1 MAKKIH
7 NIEGIEFGTAS
18 SNTRYGSRD
27 DSLIVKLPPKSKLSG
42 KFTSNKLRAAPV
54 KLAIQNLL
62 SLSKENKILLIN
74 AGNANAATGPNGLK
88 DVKSYCSQIAKDSLI
103 KKENIIPFSTGVIG
117 EPLPVKSYLNAFRS
131 AMIATEEKNWK
142 KAASAILTT
151 DTKPKIVSKELKIGK
166 TAYYV
171 TGFAKGSGMIR
182 PDFATLLSFVFIDAD
197 ISQSTLNKIHQ
208 DALSESFETIT
219 VDGDTS
225 PNDSSLLATNGNL
238 NKKILKGS
246 SAESK
251 LAKIISEVFKE
262 LSELLVEDAEGAT
275 KKITVEVNQAKN
287 LAQAK
292 SVAFTVAESPL
303 VKTAMFGS
311 DANWGRILSAVGR
324 DKSVADIDKV
334 EIKLNNQPLV
344 RRGFIDSR
352 YSEKLASKE
361 MKKKDININ
370 ISLGLGKKKFK
381 ALTSDLSE
389 DYVLINSDYR
399 S

>member
-54 KLAIQNLL
+54 HLAIQNLL
-62 SLSKENKILLIN
+62 NLSKENKILLIN

-151 DTKPKIVSKELKIGK
+151 DTKPKIVSKELKVGK

-275 KKITVEVNQAKN
+275 KKITVEVSQAKN

>member
-27 DSLIVKLPPKSKLSG
+27 DTLIVKLPPKSKLSG

-54 KLAIQNLL
+54 QLAIQNLL

-117 EPLPVKSYLNAFRS
+117 EPLPVKNYLNAFRS
-131 AMIATEEKNWK
+131 AKIATEEKNWK

-151 DTKPKIVSKELKIGK
+151 DTKPKIVSKELKVGK

-361 MKKKDININ
+361 MKKKDINIS

-381 ALTSDLSE
+381 AMTSDLSE

>member
-54 KLAIQNLL
+54 QLAIQNLL

-131 AMIATEEKNWK
+131 AMIAKEEKNWK

-151 DTKPKIVSKELKIGK
+151 DTKPKIVSKELKVGK

-246 SAESK
+246 SAESR

-275 KKITVEVNQAKN
+275 KKITVEVSQAKN

-324 DKSVADIDKV
+324 DKSVADINKV

>member
-1 MAKKIH
+1 MPKKIH
-7 NIEGIEFGTAS
+7 KIPGVEFGTAS

-27 DSLIVKLPPKSKLSG
+27 DSLVVKLPKEAKLSG

-54 KLAIQNLL
+54 KLAIKNLL
-62 SLSKENKILLIN
+62 KLSKENKILLIN

-88 DVKSYCSQIAKDSLI
+88 DVQSYCDQIAKESFI

-117 EPLPVKSYLNAFRS
+117 EPLPVRNYLNAFRS
-131 AMIATEEKNWK
+131 AMAVTHSKSWK

-151 DTKPKIVSKELKIGK
+151 DTKPKIVSKELKVGK
-166 TAYYV
+166 TSYYV

-197 ISQSTLNKIHQ
+197 ISQSSLNKIHK
-208 DALSESFETIT
+208 DALIESFETIT

-225 PNDSSLLATNGNL
+225 PNDSSLLATNGNP
-238 NKKILKGS
+238 NKKINKGS
-246 SAESK
+246 STEKRLS
-251 LAKIISEVFKE
+251 KIITEVFKE
-262 LSELLVEDAEGAT
+262 LSEFLIEDAEGAS
-275 KKITVEVNQAKN
+275 KKITVQINQAKN

-324 DKSVADIDKV
+324 DKLITEIDKV
-334 EIKLNNQPLV
+334 AIKLNNQPLV
-344 RRGFIDSR
+344 RNGFIDPR
-352 YSEKLASKE
+352 YSEKLASRE

-370 ISLGLGKKKFK
+370 ISLGLGKRTFK
-381 ALTSDLSE
+381 VMTSDLSE

>member
-54 KLAIQNLL
+54 HLAIQNLL

-275 KKITVEVNQAKN
+275 KKITVEVSQAKN

-324 DKSVADIDKV
+324 DKSVANIEKV

>member
-1 MAKKIH
+1 MGKKIH

-54 KLAIQNLL
+54 QLAIQNLL
-62 SLSKENKILLIN
+62 NLSKENKILLIN

-246 SAESK
+246 SAESR

-275 KKITVEVNQAKN
+275 KKITVEVSQAKN

>member
-54 KLAIQNLL
+54 QLAIQNLL

-246 SAESK
+246 SAESR
-251 LAKIISEVFKE
+251 LSKIISEVFKE

-275 KKITVEVNQAKN
+275 KKITVEVSQAKN

>member
-54 KLAIQNLL
+54 QLAIQNLL
-62 SLSKENKILLIN
+62 NLSKENKILLIN

-246 SAESK
+246 SVESR

-275 KKITVEVNQAKN
+275 KKITVEVSQAKN

>member
-54 KLAIQNLL
+54 QLAIQNLL

-151 DTKPKIVSKELKIGK
+151 DTKPKIVSKELKVGK
-166 TAYYV
+166 TTYHV

-246 SAESK
+246 SAESR

-275 KKITVEVNQAKN
+275 KKITVEVSQAKN

-324 DKSVADIDKV
+324 DKSVADINKV

>member
-54 KLAIQNLL
+54 QLAIQNLL
-62 SLSKENKILLIN
+62 NLSKENKILLIN

-246 SAESK
+246 YAESK

>member
-1 MAKKIH
+1 MGKKIH

-54 KLAIQNLL
+54 QLAIQNLL

-246 SAESK
+246 SVESK

-275 KKITVEVNQAKN
+275 KKITVEVSQAKN

>member
-54 KLAIQNLL
+54 QLAIQNLL
-62 SLSKENKILLIN
+62 NLSKENKILLIN

-151 DTKPKIVSKELKIGK
+151 DTKPKIVSKELKVGK

-275 KKITVEVNQAKN
+275 KKITVEVSQAKN

-324 DKSVADIDKV
+324 DKSVANIEKV

>member
-54 KLAIQNLL
+54 QLAIQNLL
-62 SLSKENKILLIN
+62 SLCKENKILLIN

-131 AMIATEEKNWK
+131 AMIATEEKKWK

-275 KKITVEVNQAKN
+275 KKITVEVSQAKN

>member
-54 KLAIQNLL
+54 QLAIQNLL
-62 SLSKENKILLIN
+62 NLSKENKILLIN

>member
-54 KLAIQNLL
+54 QLAIQNLL

-142 KAASAILTT
+142 KAARAILTT

-246 SAESK
+246 SAESR

-275 KKITVEVNQAKN
+275 KKITVEVSQAKN

>member
-54 KLAIQNLL
+54 QLAIQNLL
-62 SLSKENKILLIN
+62 NLSKENKILLIN

-88 DVKSYCSQIAKDSLI
+88 DTKSYCSQIAKDSLI

-151 DTKPKIVSKELKIGK
+151 DTKPKIVSKELKVGK

-246 SAESK
+246 SAESR

-275 KKITVEVNQAKN
+275 KKITVEVSQAKN

>member
-1 MAKKIH
+1 MGKKIH

-54 KLAIQNLL
+54 QLAIQNLL

-151 DTKPKIVSKELKIGK
+151 DTKPKIVSKELKVGK

-275 KKITVEVNQAKN
+275 KKITVEVSQAKN

>member
-54 KLAIQNLL
+54 QLAIQNLL
-62 SLSKENKILLIN
+62 NLSKENKILLIN

-117 EPLPVKSYLNAFRS
+117 ESLPVKSYLNAFRS

-275 KKITVEVNQAKN
+275 KKITVEVSQAKN

-292 SVAFTVAESPL
+292 SVAFTVAESHL

>member
-54 KLAIQNLL
+54 QLAIQNLL
-62 SLSKENKILLIN
+62 ILSKENKILLIN

-88 DVKSYCSQIAKDSLI
+88 DVKSYCSKIAKDSLI

-166 TAYYV
+166 TTYYV

-275 KKITVEVNQAKN
+275 KKITVEVSQAKN

>member
-54 KLAIQNLL
+54 QLAIQNLL

-151 DTKPKIVSKELKIGK
+151 DTKPKIVSKELKVGK

-246 SAESK
+246 SAESR

-275 KKITVEVNQAKN
+275 KKITVEVSQAKN

>member
-54 KLAIQNLL
+54 QLAIQNLL

-246 SAESK
+246 SAESR

-275 KKITVEVNQAKN
+275 KKITVEVSQAKN

-381 ALTSDLSE
+381 AMTSDLSE

>member
-54 KLAIQNLL
+54 QLAIQNLL

-151 DTKPKIVSKELKIGK
+151 DTKPKIVSKELKVGK

-275 KKITVEVNQAKN
+275 KKITVEVSQAKN